1 MLRGGKEIRVLAF
14 SQQFP
19 VTSSVLG
26 SVHHLRG
33 DAELKWT
40 GCLLSELK
48 AELGSRSEHNSLRK
62 QCAFRNSKIQPRK
75 NFPFCHM
82 THGSTGAGAREAHT
96 GHLCQDVGCL
106 QRSQHHPSRTCLHSA
121 PLDVCASSHLHLFSV
136 CVPGIKSLHD
146 TQLAC
151 SSDKVK

>member
-1 MLRGGKEIRVLAF
+1 MEFWLSVNNSQSPPLCWALSTTLEEMLN
-14 SQQFP
+14 
-19 VTSSVLG
+19 SSGQGVCPQSLQ
-26 SVHHLRG
+26 
-33 DAELKWT
+33 
-40 GCLLSELK
+40 
-48 AELGSRSEHNSLRK
+48 AELGSRSEHNRLEK

-106 QRSQHHPSRTCLHSA
+106 QRSQHCPSRTCLHSA

-136 CVPGIKSLHD
+136 CVPGMKSLHD
-146 TQLAC
+146 TQLAR